1 MSKSLTVSRSLIL
14 SSSGSFSPSIYPS
27 WNETAT
33 STPLYYITY
42 YASSSPTDR
51 GTVTPTPLYMIIPY
65 PSNGSSSASNT
76 PLFMMIRYPSVTP
89 VVNYTYYTLPDS
101 SGPILAGIGFAL
113 LGLTVVAVAVFQ
125 FMKPKPVAPPQQHRR
140 QQGLDEEKTH
150 IVISS
155 SDFEEVA
162 NLLNMHQKEFSVQ
175 S

>member
-1 MSKSLTVSRSLIL
+1 
-14 SSSGSFSPSIYPS
+14 
-27 WNETAT
+27 
-33 STPLYYITY
+33 
-42 YASSSPTDR
+42 
-51 GTVTPTPLYMIIPY
+51 MIIPY

-76 PLFMMIRYPSVTP
+76 PLFMMIRYPSYSP

-101 SGPILAGIGFAL
+101 SGPILAGVGVAL
-113 LGLTVVAVAVFQ
+113 LGLISVGGAIVY
-125 FMKPKPVAPPQQHRR
+125 FMKPKPPQQQRR
-140 QQGLDEEKTH
+140 QQGSDEEKTH

>member
-1 MSKSLTVSRSLIL
+1 MV
-14 SSSGSFSPSIYPS
+14 
-27 WNETAT
+27 
-33 STPLYYITY
+33 
-42 YASSSPTDR
+42 
-51 GTVTPTPLYMIIPY
+51 IPY

-89 VVNYTYYTLPDS
+89 VVNYTYYSLPDS
-101 SGPILAGIGFAL
+101 SGTIIAGIGVAM

-125 FMKPKPVAPPQQHRR
+125 FLKPRPPPPIIQQQQRR
-140 QQGLDEEKTH
+140 QQGSDEEKTH

-162 NLLNMHQKEFSVQ
+162 QLLNLHQKDFSVQ